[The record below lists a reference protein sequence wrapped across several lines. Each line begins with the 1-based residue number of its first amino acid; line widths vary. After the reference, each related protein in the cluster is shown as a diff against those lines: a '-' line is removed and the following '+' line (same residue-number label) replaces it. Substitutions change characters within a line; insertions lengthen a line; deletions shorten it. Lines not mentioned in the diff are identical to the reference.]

1 MEKID
6 VSGLSCPVPVI
17 RTKKLMDA
25 GAQEIMVTGSSQVSK
40 ENISKLAKQ
49 QGYQIKMLNDHKNEW
64 DMELK
69 KG

>member
-17 RTKKLMDA
+17 RTKKIMDA

-49 QGYQIKMLNDHKNEW
+49 QGYQLRMIKDGKNEW
-64 DMELK
+64 EMELK